1 MMTAAR
7 DLGKALKVRR
17 LTLATAESCTGGMLS
32 TLLTDEPGASNFF
45 RGGVIAY
52 SDEVKV
58 GLLGVSE
65 TTLRRHGAVSE
76 ATALE
81 MAAGARR
88 TLRADIGIA
97 ITGIAG
103 PSGGSDL
110 KPVGLVHFAF
120 DDGKQRLG
128 EHRLFNGSREEVRL
142 AAAQHA
148 VEMALRLL
156 NF

>member
-1 MMTAAR
+1 MTAAR
-7 DLGKALKVRR
+7 NLGKALKVRR
-17 LTLATAESCTGGMLS
+17 LTLAVAESCTGGLLS
-32 TLLTDEPGASNFF
+32 TLMTDEPGASNFF
-45 RGGVIAY
+45 KGGVVAY
-52 SDEVKV
+52 SDEVKTGV
-58 GLLGVSE
+58 LGVSAA
-65 TTLRRHGAVSE
+65 TLNRHGAVSE

-81 MAAGARR
+81 MAAGVRR

-103 PSGGSDL
+103 PSGGSEL

-120 DDGKQRLG
+120 DDGMQRVA
-128 EHRLFNGSREEVRL
+128 ERRQFEGSRDEVRR

-148 VEMALRLL
+148 LDMVLRLM